1 MAYADIWAN
10 ANDAAFQGRCWAA
23 LWDIANKVASGEAGY
38 PAAGQESAQPEDD
51 EYFALKI
58 LRDESRITDRQL
70 AQQVLR
76 NATIAAN
83 PSTSS
88 DNDLS
93 WQINNASWSELR
105 RIG

>member
-1 MAYADIWAN
+1 MAYADIWTH
-10 ANDAAFQGRCWAA
+10 ANDETFQGRCWAA
-23 LWDIANKVASGEAGY
+23 LWDIANKVAGAESGY
-38 PAAGQESAQPEDD
+38 PAAGQASGQPEDD

-58 LRDESRITDRQL
+58 LRDSTKLSSRQL

-83 PSTSS
+83 PAVAA
-88 DNDLS
+88 DNDLA